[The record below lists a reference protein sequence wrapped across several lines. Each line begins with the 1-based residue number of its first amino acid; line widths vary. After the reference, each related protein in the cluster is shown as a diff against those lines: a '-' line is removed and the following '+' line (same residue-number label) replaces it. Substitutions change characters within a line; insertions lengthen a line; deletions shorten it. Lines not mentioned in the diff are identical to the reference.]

1 MDKVF
6 WDDKFNEDFYIY
18 GKGPNAFLEKNLT
31 GFKPGKV
38 LFAAEGEGRN
48 AVFAAEKGWEVK
60 AFDQSTVGQKKAL
73 ELAEEKAVNIDYRTG
88 DFLEIPYEEKYFD
101 ALVLIYAHF
110 PQRFRKDYFAKM
122 KSLLKDDGKLIVEC
136 FGENHPHW
144 QAKNPKVGGPKDPEL
159 LFSTRELK
167 DYFPGFNFSVLKE
180 EVTELKEG
188 AHHSGKGSVV
198 RAIAKK

>member
-88 DFLEIPYEEKYFD
+88 DFLEIPYRENSFD

-110 PQRFRKDYFAKM
+110 PQKFRTDYFAKM
-122 KSLLKDDGKLIVEC
+122 RSLLKVGGTLIFEC
-136 FGENHPHW
+136 FGENHPDW

-159 LFSTRELK
+159 LFSTAEVK
-167 DYFPGFNFSVLKE
+167 HYFPDFDFNVLKE
-180 EVTELKEG
+180 EVTTLQEG
-188 AHHSGKGSVV
+188 AHHIGKGSVV
-198 RAIAKK
+198 RAMAKK